1 MDFEIGTLVVET
13 EGFFKGFE
21 FTVTGDNIGV
31 CDKSGIGERK
41 LQSPIVPTV
50 PKLRRITDVQRLQD
64 TDPKA
69 LEQSKKYGPCI
80 YIYSQPSVIEHEASR
95 GGFEAKFIKPTSE
108 LSHGAKYDILFS
120 KPVPSELMSRLAAE
134 ISDVDI
140 INNRICSRNL
150 ALWLI
155 AEGMLPM
162 LPVL

>member
-41 LQSPIVPTV
+41 LQ
-50 PKLRRITDVQRLQD
+50 RLQE